1 MITRILD
8 TSVACAWYLP
18 EELTPAARRWQRIM
32 LDGRAELLVPSF
44 HFWEFGNVLR
54 THVRRGDLE
63 SDLAA
68 EIYGVHLDAP
78 LMVSEPD
85 RDRVLAVALR
95 YEATVYDAVYLSLS
109 LEQQI
114 PLLTAEK
121 STAPWVRKLGKLADC
136 LR

>member
-1 MITRILD
+1 MIFRILD

-18 EELTPAARRWQRIM
+18 EALTPLARRWQRMM
-32 LDGRAELLVPSF
+32 LDGRAELRVPSF

-63 SDLAA
+63 SELAA
-68 EIYGVHLDAP
+68 EIYAVHLDAP
-78 LMVSEPD
+78 LVVVEPD
-85 RDRVLAVALR
+85 RAGVLDLALR
-95 YEATVYDAVYLSLS
+95 FEATVYDAVYLALS
-109 LEQQI
+109 LEQQT
-114 PLLTAEK
+114 PLLTAGR